1 MLFKIPIVYDDEL
14 VHKVEFRCKFH
25 LNSNPYVLELNV
37 CEPWIFRLILM
48 NFLALFKSFFLVV
61 LQRSIGSFL
70 SLQ

>member
-37 CEPWIFRLILM
+37 CEP
-48 NFLALFKSFFLVV
+48 
-61 LQRSIGSFL
+61 
-70 SLQ
+70 